1 MGTELLTFTGK
12 PNKIMSKQNCGDVRL
27 QLAPFIWG
35 NLISARVAELPG
47 KVLTI
52 K

>member
-1 MGTELLTFTGK
+1 MDTELLTFTGK
-12 PNKIMSKQNCGDVRL
+12 PNKIMSKQKRGDVRL
-27 QLAPFIWG
+27 QLAPFICG
-35 NLISARVAELPG
+35 NLISARVAALPG